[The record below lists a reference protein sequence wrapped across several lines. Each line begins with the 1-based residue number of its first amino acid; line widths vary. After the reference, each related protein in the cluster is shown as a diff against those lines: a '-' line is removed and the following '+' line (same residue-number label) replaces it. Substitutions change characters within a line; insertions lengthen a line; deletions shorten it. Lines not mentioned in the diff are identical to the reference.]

1 MHVIAPGIHPSI
13 HSYNVSSSLTLP
25 SQEKQPR
32 SHFWKS
38 KAGPEL
44 VSLLFPVNNDSSLNV
59 TENKPWCRYH
69 AGLHPVANSQYGA
82 AVEAPPTS
90 PYGPSEPQQ
99 PLQASTTLESNWAE
113 CVGINYPII
122 QHRHAINRAA
132 AITRRESCHCNST
145 QQTPA
150 FFFFFFASAEGGVDA
165 RTDTH
170 TLEGLAHISY
180 ALDDRHPHHHHKCLI
195 SMMCFYH
202 VSFMAR
208 FSN

>member
-1 MHVIAPGIHPSI
+1 MLRGHNSAESFRGPFLFLKMYYTFLMHVIAPSIHPSI
-13 HSYNVSSSLTLP
+13 HSYYISSSLTLL
-25 SQEKQPR
+25 SREKRPR
-32 SHFWKS
+32 SHYWKS

-59 TENKPWCRYH
+59 TGHKPWCRCH
-69 AGLHPVANSQYGA
+69 AASHAVANSQRGA
-82 AVEAPPTS
+82 AVEAPPPS

-99 PLQASTTLESNWAE
+99 PLQASTALESSWAE

-150 FFFFFFASAEGGVDA
+150 GFFFVLQREEEMHGQT
-165 RTDTH
+165 RTRLRD
-170 TLEGLAHISY
+170 
-180 ALDDRHPHHHHKCLI
+180 
-195 SMMCFYH
+195 
-202 VSFMAR
+202 
-208 FSN
+208 